1 MAAWSCLPPE
11 IKLHVIRKL
20 DFMSRKSLRCVSYS
34 DRELVDSKIFKL
46 PRVRFGYK
54 NGRCLIVI
62 YTGIEK
68 FLRWEMEMG
77 GDGFIHYRRSEN
89 NFDPEFLVKITALDI
104 LPGFADAF
112 MLSAVLSILTK
123 LVAHKSIQIKT
134 MEWELSSDGLSEDEI
149 EMAGMIINDS
159 VETNTFRVEE
169 HVFLE
174 RNHATFNSIVMGS
187 MNRDLG
193 LKSFRRLGII
203 IDGEH
208 LVPEAAHESVKKMDD
223 GVTRY
228 RTTLLMKDTFPTQ
241 VALMHKSFEI
251 LKMHYEKDCPSRA
264 TYRSV
269 YNKYENEQV
278 KRKVENDGLVTYITE
293 TKCGCTVQRT
303 YAIHEKDYMEEVDI
317 KKCVLGDLCKRCADP
332 FDYWYTQ
339 NLPRRFHYEPF
350 WNGIIEQS
358 PIINRGDDLIMVLL
372 KVKLE
377 KYEKEKARIQKIV
390 DLKRGKVGGAK
401 EEQCSWGFDKKKHLK
416 LMEAKRKQEKDLME
430 KIEKLEQLG
439 YSLKI
444 NENTVSVECKK
455 TGVVREYIV
464 TKENTLIQ
472 VPTVTEGIDEPAAT
486 MEDTVTQE
494 ATVAEELKEPEV
506 TEEDTT
512 TQLPIVKEPLMNQ
525 ESSVTQDTTVE
536 PPSLLRY
543 LLVLIVIPIALA
555 IIFAFF

>member
-1 MAAWSCLPPE
+1 
-11 IKLHVIRKL
+11 
-20 DFMSRKSLRCVSYS
+20 
-34 DRELVDSKIFKL
+34 
-46 PRVRFGYK
+46 
-54 NGRCLIVI
+54 
-62 YTGIEK
+62 
-68 FLRWEMEMG
+68 MEMG
-77 GDGFIHYRRSEN
+77 GDGFINYRRSEN

-134 MEWELSSDGLSEDEI
+134 MEWELSSDGLSDDEI
-149 EMAGMIINDS
+149 EMAGMLINDS

-174 RNHATFNSIVMGS
+174 RNHATFNNIVMGS
-187 MNRDLG
+187 MKRDLG

-203 IDGEH
+203 IDGEN

-223 GVTRY
+223 GITRY

-303 YAIHEKDYMEEVDI
+303 YAIHEKDYIEEVD
-317 KKCVLGDLCKRCADP
+317 
-332 FDYWYTQ
+332 
-339 NLPRRFHYEPF
+339 
-350 WNGIIEQS
+350 
-358 PIINRGDDLIMVLL
+358 
-372 KVKLE
+372 
-377 KYEKEKARIQKIV
+377 
-390 DLKRGKVGGAK
+390 
-401 EEQCSWGFDKKKHLK
+401 
-416 LMEAKRKQEKDLME
+416 LMEAMRKQEKDLME

-439 YSLKI
+439 FSLKI

-455 TGVVREYIV
+455 TGVVKEYIV

-472 VPTVTEGIDEPAAT
+472 VPTVTEGIEEPAAT
-486 MEDTVTQE
+486 KKDTVTQE

-525 ESSVTQDTTVE
+525 ESTVTQDTTVE
-536 PPSLLRY
+536 PPSLLKC

>member
-1 MAAWSCLPPE
+1 
-11 IKLHVIRKL
+11 
-20 DFMSRKSLRCVSYS
+20 
-34 DRELVDSKIFKL
+34 
-46 PRVRFGYK
+46 
-54 NGRCLIVI
+54 
-62 YTGIEK
+62 
-68 FLRWEMEMG
+68 MEMG

-89 NFDPEFLVKITALDI
+89 SFDPEFLVKITALDI

-134 MEWELSSDGLSEDEI
+134 MEWELSSDGLSDDEI

-174 RNHATFNSIVMGS
+174 RNHAAFNSIVMGS

-303 YAIHEKDYMEEVDI
+303 YALHEKDYMEEVDETEI
-317 KKCVLGDLCKRCADP
+317 DKECPITKKVYRWIQENKI
-332 FDYWYTQ
+332 TQ
-339 NLPRRFHYEPF
+339 KPT
-350 WNGIIEQS
+350 
-358 PIINRGDDLIMVLL
+358 V
-372 KVKLE
+372 
-377 KYEKEKARIQKIV
+377 
-390 DLKRGKVGGAK
+390 AK
-401 EEQCSWGFDKKKHLK
+401 G
-416 LMEAKRKQEKDLME
+416 
-430 KIEKLEQLG
+430 IEK
-439 YSLKI
+439 
-444 NENTVSVECKK
+444 
-455 TGVVREYIV
+455 
-464 TKENTLIQ
+464 
-472 VPTVTEGIDEPAAT
+472 PAAT
-486 MEDTVTQE
+486 KKDTVTQE
-494 ATVAEELKEPEV
+494 ATVTIIPTVTEEVKGPEV
-506 TEEDTT
+506 TEE
-512 TQLPIVKEPLMNQ
+512 VKEPPTNQ
-525 ESSVTQDTTVE
+525 ESTVTQHQEAVE
-536 PPSLLRY
+536 SPSLLKY